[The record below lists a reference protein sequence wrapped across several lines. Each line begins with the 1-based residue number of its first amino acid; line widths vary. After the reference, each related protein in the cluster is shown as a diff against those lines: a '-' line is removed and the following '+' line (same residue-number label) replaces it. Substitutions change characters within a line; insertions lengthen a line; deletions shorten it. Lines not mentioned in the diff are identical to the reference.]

1 MSIKYWNVYFI
12 ADGVMDRFTPGE
24 AYAFTTYE
32 LKKAKQQQTD
42 KQGQYLPPS
51 NSKRKYKR
59 NNKKVS

>member
-51 NSKRKYKR
+51 NSKRKY
-59 NNKKVS
+59 